1 MSPAEIRSIRTDF
14 EILRQAREAAK
25 KIGEGLH
32 MALEGMRAL
41 DSAAEYTEARID
53 ARLKNLEASLATGQG
68 GG

>member
-41 DSAAEYTEARID
+41 DAAAEYTEARID
-53 ARLKNLEASLATGQG
+53 ARLKNLEASIAAGQG